1 MESVDPYLAVR
12 KGASIKGKEPE
23 QTSALSTAGTDPSPS
38 EAAPVSPAPP
48 PGCVASSTIASA
60 SEIKLPDS
68 KAVDPKAWNHE
79 LAEAASLST
88 AARDEL
94 KYIRTAM
101 NSYSTYTMDNKRF
114 CAQRAS
120 MLYKQGTG
128 RGLNVTDE
136 TILSGVFH
144 EEQPI
149 TRDAQH
155 LPEPAAPIQEEPTAI
170 DALTNFHLIHGMRIL
185 DCVDETS
192 NERLA
197 IFMVKYHG
205 GYVKALSVMAQSI
218 SDYPSSVEL
227 NSVEIEK
234 DQLRFARLF
243 VVKLG
248 GYKNAVGNIRELQ
261 RVDQLQ
267 KSGNEDALKTTGMQ
281 SAALTAALD
290 MTPTTETT
298 TDRKST
304 RLNSSHWE

>member
-1 MESVDPYLAVR
+1 
-12 KGASIKGKEPE
+12 
-23 QTSALSTAGTDPSPS
+23 
-38 EAAPVSPAPP
+38 
-48 PGCVASSTIASA
+48 
-60 SEIKLPDS
+60 
-68 KAVDPKAWNHE
+68 
-79 LAEAASLST
+79 
-88 AARDEL
+88 
-94 KYIRTAM
+94 
-101 NSYSTYTMDNKRF
+101 
-114 CAQRAS
+114 
-120 MLYKQGTG
+120 MLNT
-128 RGLNVTDE
+128 
-136 TILSGVFH
+136 
-144 EEQPI
+144 
-149 TRDAQH
+149 

-298 TDRKST
+298 TVPSSPSSARTIDASTNHDPVEEMRKHNCG
-304 RLNSSHWE
+304 RGPFE